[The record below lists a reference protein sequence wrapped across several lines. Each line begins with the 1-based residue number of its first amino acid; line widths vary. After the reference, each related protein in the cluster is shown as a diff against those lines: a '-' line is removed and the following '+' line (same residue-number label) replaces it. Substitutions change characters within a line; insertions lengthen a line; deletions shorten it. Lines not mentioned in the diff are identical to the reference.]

1 MKLNVYKNKK
11 HIKQT
16 FSFLSKSHTITCIF
30 SLKQIRKGFFHTWGN
45 RTPDTVV
52 TYTLARVALRTVDS
66 AEQRRLGNRSP
77 ECRISQWRS
86 PGFIYPAHVVYLFI
100 YIFFLK
106 RKKQPTSI
114 IMQHVQTLMNY
125 VILVYD
131 RTTIKLE

>member
-86 PGFIYPAHVVYLFI
+86 PGFIYPAHVVCLFI
-100 YIFFLK
+100 YLYIFFEEEEAAHIYNHAACADVDVLCN
-106 RKKQPTSI
+106 PS
-114 IMQHVQTLMNY
+114 L
-125 VILVYD
+125 
-131 RTTIKLE
+131 